1 VTLEQAARDRKR
13 LGKIGAIICVLFFG
27 AILDTCIARMREPPF
42 TVHMVPGD
50 SETVEGPLGHNVD
63 ALPRMRI
70 ETSDERVRLQIDRL
84 QSSFWFGASMW
95 IGEIS
100 AADDASPG
108 TYHIRIF
115 ALDPPSAKPLAAF
128 EAVVYPDYAA
138 LRESFLSVIQR
149 TFDVPP
155 WMAAVA
161 CLPALGIVLYQM
173 YQLSRRVERLLADQ
187 GQAEIFHVKKT
198 DAGLEVW
205 FGLGKRHGVEAG
217 ARVDICSEN
226 GQPIC
231 DAVVRR
237 VNAENGMALADARV
251 GFLPRGAVVV
261 LRAGCAKPHQE

>member
-1 VTLEQAARDRKR
+1 MTLEQAARDRKR

-100 AADDASPG
+100 AADDAPPG

-138 LRESFLSVIQR
+138 LQGELFFR
-149 TFDVPP
+149 D
-155 WMAAVA
+155 
-161 CLPALGIVLYQM
+161 PANL
-173 YQLSRRVERLLADQ
+173 
-187 GQAEIFHVKKT
+187 
-198 DAGLEVW
+198 
-205 FGLGKRHGVEAG
+205 
-217 ARVDICSEN
+217 
-226 GQPIC
+226 
-231 DAVVRR
+231 
-237 VNAENGMALADARV
+237 
-251 GFLPRGAVVV
+251 
-261 LRAGCAKPHQE
+261 